1 MSESRRRSRTFAL
14 AWLIAGLQLMAACA
28 LPPPRAAQDA
38 ARPPIELQLADPR
51 GQPLSLARFAGRPL
65 LIFLFSTSDTGS
77 QLALTH
83 IEHWLLRRHSM
94 DVLGIALQPDAKL
107 FLTPYRDA
115 LSVSFPLSYDPQDVI
130 LSGHSDLGRVEA
142 VPALI
147 VLDAQGSERG
157 RRYGVLDEAELQSFV
172 AAALRR

>member
-1 MSESRRRSRTFAL
+1 
-14 AWLIAGLQLMAACA
+14 MAACA
-28 LPPPRAAQDA
+28 LPPPRTAPQPTHA
-38 ARPPIELQLADPR
+38 PIELQLADPS

-83 IEHWLLRRHSM
+83 LEHWLSRSHSV

-115 LSVSFPLSYDPQDVI
+115 LSVSFPLSYDPHDVM
-130 LSGHSDLGRVEA
+130 LRGRSDLGRVEA

-147 VLDAQGSERG
+147 VLDAQGGERD

-172 AAALRR
+172 TAALGR